1 MRAVEQT
8 AADLYHSDRSTQEA
22 KDEYPESAIDE
33 LTSRHADMLLPDGL
47 DGHRDRD
54 LFKQGGSVASASGPT
69 APGALQASPSCD
81 ELRYRSEGRAL
92 ATALSQPAP

>member
-8 AADLYHSDRSTQEA
+8 AADLYDSDRSTQEA

-47 DGHRDRD
+47 DGRRYRD
-54 LFKQGGSVASASGPT
+54 LFQARRTGGFCFWTDCTGRSSSVT
-69 APGALQASPSCD
+69 FL
-81 ELRYRSEGRAL
+81 
-92 ATALSQPAP
+92 